1 MEIHGKDLQTVE
13 SALRIAAEQYRRD
26 ANAEMV
32 YGLARTASQFRSQAD
47 ACERLIMRIAD
58 EGEDD

>member
-13 SALRIAAEQYRRD
+13 AALRVASAQYRKD
-26 ANAEMV
+26 AEV
-32 YGLARTASQFRSQAD
+32 QQVSGQPRTAAQFHLQAT
-47 ACERLIMRIAD
+47 ACDRLLHRIAD